1 MLGAGKR
8 GRMYGRKDPALSTS
22 LGHLVEVCISIA
34 LTCGWSAVV
43 HSPRAR
49 SERVPNEA
57 DLHELH
63 LFTKVLKPYNAP
75 FSPTISS
82 PVRELDKH
90 SCAGN
95 VQNEPHNLARRA
107 NPRAICILLS
117 RIVASGCCGC
127 YQSLP
132 SIDQSSAGS
141 IAVCLSVFLFVL
153 FFPAGLNRIR
163 TRGSPRGL
171 ACPHAGLAPW
181 IPPAPHAAPR
191 PPMHPAAPPPHPP
204 P

>member
-1 MLGAGKR
+1 
-8 GRMYGRKDPALSTS
+8 MYGRKDPALSTS

-43 HSPRAR
+43 HTPRAR

-63 LFTKVLKPYNAP
+63 LFTKVFKP

-117 RIVASGCCGC
+117 RIVL
-127 YQSLP
+127 LP
-132 SIDQSSAGS
+132 AVAAVTSPSPDRSILSRINRCLS
-141 IAVCLSVFLFVL
+141 VCLSVCSLL
-153 FFPAGLNRIR
+153 PHRPEPESDARFP
-163 TRGSPRGL
+163 
-171 ACPHAGLAPW
+171 
-181 IPPAPHAAPR
+181 
-191 PPMHPAAPPPHPP
+191 
-204 P
+204 